1 MYHQLWPLFRRPSR
15 RHTSP
20 RSRYVRAVPGYDA
33 KLQIDYLSLILP
45 GVKPRIKN
53 KPSLHGFGAGVLC
66 WLPQSLTRQPPQGG
80 GLGVSDI
87 SQGIQQTRGAREQRA
102 HIESERRAKAVKKN
116 TRAAIWRTLQFP
128 RAGMTVF
135 FRLLNAA
142 TSSFGSRVQT
152 LVVRV
157 GKESR
162 GPREGESKP
171 PPWSSGPAERSTG
184 RPDRQREKPNA
195 LRLIFDRIPPTA
207 HSGTPAACGRA
218 PMGLQTQNFFKHKT
232 LAPR

>member
-1 MYHQLWPLFRRPSR
+1 MTYFSGRKVGKR
-15 RHTSP
+15 
-20 RSRYVRAVPGYDA
+20 
-33 KLQIDYLSLILP
+33 LSLCTINSGRSLEGPAGGTLRRAHVTSGLCPGTMQSYRWPIFYPILP
-45 GVKPRIKN
+45 SVKSRIKN

-142 TSSFGSRVQT
+142 TSLSGSRV
-152 LVVRV
+152 
-157 GKESR
+157 
-162 GPREGESKP
+162 P
-171 PPWSSGPAERSTG
+171 SSCA
-184 RPDRQREKPNA
+184 
-195 LRLIFDRIPPTA
+195 
-207 HSGTPAACGRA
+207 
-218 PMGLQTQNFFKHKT
+218 
-232 LAPR
+232 